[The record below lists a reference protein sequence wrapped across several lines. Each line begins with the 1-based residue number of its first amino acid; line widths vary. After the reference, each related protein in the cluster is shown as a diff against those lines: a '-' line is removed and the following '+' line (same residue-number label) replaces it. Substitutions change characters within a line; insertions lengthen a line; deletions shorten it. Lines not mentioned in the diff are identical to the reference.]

1 MPFPPSWNTSRLPLL
16 TQTSEW
22 MKPGLG
28 ETKSPQFICKIPAAL
43 RDVPH
48 LLPMPWFHFLIGTL
62 SDKEQKWRQNRK
74 ERVDEILIENSPMD
88 NAFFLHHSNVSANA
102 WAVHFSRSRG
112 VTMDRRNEWCY
123 LTPDVISL
131 IRLIL
136 WPCVPPLI
144 RNQRDFHSSAHG
156 FLLVYYL
163 KTSFRCSRKS
173 EGKNMRLFRP
183 YGI

>member
-1 MPFPPSWNTSRLPLL
+1 MYRTCCRCLDSIFWSGRSLTKSR
-16 TQTSEW
+16 SGGRIEKREW
-22 MKPGLG
+22 MRSLSKTLQW
-28 ETKSPQFICKIPAAL
+28 T
-43 RDVPH
+43 
-48 LLPMPWFHFLIGTL
+48 MHF
-62 SDKEQKWRQNRK
+62 
-74 ERVDEILIENSPMD
+74 
-88 NAFFLHHSNVSANA
+88 FHHSNVSANA

-156 FLLVYYL
+156 FQLVYYL

-173 EGKNMRLFRP
+173 EGKTSICFDPTEFRLQDGN
-183 YGI
+183 GI